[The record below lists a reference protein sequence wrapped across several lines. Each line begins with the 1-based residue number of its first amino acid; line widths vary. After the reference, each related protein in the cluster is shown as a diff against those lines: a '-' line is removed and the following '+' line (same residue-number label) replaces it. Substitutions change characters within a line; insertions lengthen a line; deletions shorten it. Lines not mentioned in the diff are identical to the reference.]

1 MRSLLVMSSGAPTNE
16 LLVMISLFVMSSGAP
31 TIELLVMISSGY
43 LGEDEGIPIEEEVEL
58 SFAGKLVG

>member
-1 MRSLLVMSSGAPTNE
+1 
-16 LLVMISLFVMSSGAP
+16 
-31 TIELLVMISSGY
+31 MISSGY